1 MTILRLAEKKLIDF
15 VLVDALGIEVPGLG
29 ITFSVEILKE
39 GEADFVTGTG
49 IKSEVSDGWY
59 TYEIT
64 ADEVY
69 TEGELGIKV
78 IGAGVMQRN
87 LIYEVSGSIW
97 VVSAGTYILTATE
110 ASGVLRCEVDDPT
123 MLALL
128 PAIDAYIKN
137 GTGHDWASDSPIR
150 EEAKNA
156 ARIALVQWHEDPGMT
171 LSELRTMSLG
181 FNACMTQLEAIALHY
196 WTFEG
201 LDGAG
206 YVYIPDVREGD
217 SVITLVGKVGA
228 SGDQSSKFESVIT
241 EDGYI
246 HQTSSEDLSEKWYTA
261 YLVSPSEM

>member
-1 MTILRLAEKKLIDF
+1 MAGVGEKDELGSGYYFYKLPADETDTEGPLAVKI
-15 VLVDALGIEVPGLG
+15 
-29 ITFSVEILKE
+29 
-39 GEADFVTGTG
+39 TGTG
-49 IKSEVSDGWY
+49 AV
-59 TYEIT
+59 
-64 ADEVY
+64 
-69 TEGELGIKV
+69 
-78 IGAGVMQRN
+78 QQN
-87 LIYEVSGSIW
+87 LIYQVSGTVW
-97 VVSAGTYILTATE
+97 EVAGGTYILTATE
-110 ASGVLRCEVDDPT
+110 AADVLRCEVDDPT

-137 GTGHDWASDSPIR
+137 GSGHDWASDSPIR

-171 LSELRTMSLG
+171 LSELRTISLG

-196 WTFEG
+196 RTFEG

-206 YVYIPDVREGD
+206 YVYIPNVIEGD